1 MSELISKN
9 EVIEL
14 IRKYKEMAVP
24 RWDERFTDA
33 YSGLAL
39 LSGLLKEIERMET
52 IERRITNRMPETPR
66 IEVPENIN
74 LVNGEKKTTLEDF
87 LKRIVKEAIWET
99 GEEYPE
105 EYMVINLED
114 SIEVRTKRPF
124 YAVILSKKDLQLYL
138 RGEEQ

>member
-1 MSELISKN
+1 MSELISKT

-14 IRKYKEMAVP
+14 IKKYKEMAVP

-52 IERRITNRMPETPR
+52 IERRITNRMPETPC
-66 IEVPENIN
+66 IEVQENIN
-74 LVNGEKKTTLEDF
+74 LVDGEKKTTLEDF
-87 LKRIVKEAIWET
+87 LKRIVKEAVWET

-105 EYMVINLED
+105 EFMVIDLGD
-114 SIEVRTKRPF
+114 SIEVRAKRPY
-124 YAVILSKKDLQLYL
+124 YAVILNKKDLY
-138 RGEEQ
+138 RY